1 MIRTDRLIPGV
12 YYGESRDFQV
22 LGRSFDIMTNM
33 VKTSIDSMAYNS
45 IDPSAD
51 ANMLSLIA
59 LTVGFMPKHIYDN
72 GDLAAVCSSFRE
84 LLRIKG
90 TKQSIE
96 TALKILLNRQNISVD
111 YDLVTL
117 DADVETNVKTYNVT
131 IMLPDG
137 ISDVILFEDL
147 LEYILPAGWTYRFI
161 NINAGSSTSNA
172 ISTISASSTAE
183 HTDVYSTKPGV
194 LISVGDRSN
203 VNCPEPR
210 TYLSAVSGRISSEAV
225 PDIADSED
233 GGE

>member
-1 MIRTDRLIPGV
+1 MIKTDRLIPDV

-22 LGRSFDIMTNM
+22 LGRSFDLIANI
-33 VKTSIDSMAYNS
+33 VKTNIDSQAHNS
-45 IDPSAD
+45 VDQSAD

-96 TALKILLNRQNISVD
+96 TAIKILLNRQNISVN

-117 DADVETNVKTYNVT
+117 DVDAETNVKTHNVT

-137 ISDVILFEDL
+137 VSDVILFEDL
-147 LEYILPAGWTYRFI
+147 LEYILPAGWTYRFVS
-161 NINAGSSTSNA
+161 INASSFGHAIGSTV
-172 ISTISASSTAE
+172 SASSTIESAGV
-183 HTDVYSTKPGV
+183 DSTKPGV
-194 LISVGDRSN
+194 LISAGDRSN
-203 VNCPEPR
+203 AEGLEPR
-210 TYLSAVSGRISSEAV
+210 SYLSAVSGRISSEAISG
-225 PDIADSED
+225 IANSED
-233 GGE
+233 EGE